1 MRVPSVGLPS
11 RNQITLVD
19 LREWPHAILK
29 EQIRAR
35 LFVAETPVRRVWAW
49 GFRIREN
56 SFFCSVATQ
65 DAPYPASQCSTLN
78 ACIFRQKLIAVY
90 ISRQSTR
97 VLQ

>member
-29 EQIRAR
+29 EQIRER

-56 SFFCSVATQ
+56 SFFLLGS
-65 DAPYPASQCSTLN
+65 N
-78 ACIFRQKLIAVY
+78 AGCALPRLPVFHAQRLHIQTETYCGVY
-90 ISRQSTR
+90 K
-97 VLQ
+97 